1 MMKPTKYA
9 SLLLCLGLV
18 FGCAEDLSERIA
30 PEEPASQE
38 EDTTSDE
45 SDGSDPAADEDP
57 SDAQD
62 PTESSDTS
70 DPSDATDATDPS
82 ETTGIEESL
91 VTQVEQDDGS
101 TIAVFD
107 ARASDKW
114 VYLDFDAGGEVQLT
128 EAEQFERWDIA
139 FRRYKGK
146 VNGGH
151 HGEGQVIVSLL
162 ADTELADVSEAPLTP
177 WTTDLPDSEEDE
189 DEFPEY
195 ALGDWFNYD
204 PISHILTPKTQVY
217 VLRTTEGDFV
227 KLAYVGYYD
236 GGGQSGFPSIQ
247 WSFIDGPAGELEEP
261 SFPEVGEPP
270 FVDENEE

>member
-1 MMKPTKYA
+1 MMKLIKNA
-9 SLLLCLGLV
+9 CSLLCLFMIL
-18 FGCAEDLSERIA
+18 GCAEDLSERIA
-30 PEEPASQE
+30 PEEPAAQE
-38 EDTTSDE
+38 EDNTSDE
-45 SDGSDPAADEDP
+45 SEDSGSVADEDP

-70 DPSDATDATDPS
+70 DPSDATDPS
-82 ETTGIEESL
+82 ETTVIEESL

-101 TIAVFD
+101 IIAVFD

-114 VYLDFDAGGEVQLT
+114 VYLDFDAGAEVQLT
-128 EAEQFERWDIA
+128 ETEQFEQWDLA

-177 WTTDLPDSEEDE
+177 WTTDLPDSEEDD

-236 GGGQSGFPSIQ
+236 ADGQSGFPSIQ
-247 WSFIDGPAGELEEP
+247 WSFIDGPTGELEEP